1 MWPPQVWYRPYP
13 SSQGAGHQPYMYTE
27 YNPPYEWQMPQMPP
41 QMPPQMHPAYT
52 QQQHH
57 QQHQQHQ
64 QPHYRP
70 RAEMPEPDVMLSG
83 EVRIARGFNSL
94 VKCMLRKMTR
104 SLAQSP
110 VEMSVVPFAAF
121 EAIATQPSSSRAREA
136 DREDAESALDI
147 RGSAPS
153 VLAFPVHVPT
163 SIEDALTKQMEF
175 VDWMITQSATNVHH
189 SHHASFHAALLVV
202 RGELRFTRL
211 VHRHAAGA
219 SLYNG
224 DKELQ
229 PVPDFDSALAGLD
242 HCTEYVTARR
252 DNPLT
257 EKDRGKKALAEAFLK
272 AITELKQK
280 LEQAGPS

>member
-1 MWPPQVWYRPYP
+1 
-13 SSQGAGHQPYMYTE
+13 MYTE

-52 QQQHH
+52 QQQPH
-57 QQHQQHQ
+57 HQQHQ

-70 RAEMPEPDVMLSG
+70 RVEMPEPDVMLSG

-163 SIEDALTKQMEF
+163 SIDDALTKQMEF

-242 HCTEYVTARR
+242 L
-252 DNPLT
+252 PLT
-257 EKDRGKKALAEAFLK
+257 AAAPSADRHAPSHRPSSAAVSGPLTPPTKPKAGSPLTGESMFEPGGSK
-272 AITELKQK
+272 GTE
-280 LEQAGPS
+280 

>member
-27 YNPPYEWQMPQMPP
+27 YNPPYEWQMQQMPP
-41 QMPPQMHPAYT
+41 QMPPMHPAYA
-52 QQQHH
+52 QQQHPH
-57 QQHQQHQ
+57 HHQHQQQ
-64 QPHYRP
+64 HYRP
-70 RAEMPEPDVMLSG
+70 RAEMPEPDVLLSG

-153 VLAFPVHVPT
+153 VIAFPVQVPT
-163 SIEDALTKQMEF
+163 SIEDALTRQMEF
-175 VDWMITQSATNVHH
+175 VDWMLAQSATNVHH
-189 SHHASFHAALLVV
+189 SHHASFNAALLVV

-211 VHRHAAGA
+211 VHRHQTGN
-219 SLYNG
+219 SLYG

-229 PVPDFDSALAGLD
+229 PMPDFESALAGLD
-242 HCTEYVTARR
+242 HCAAYVTARS
-252 DNPLT
+252 DT
-257 EKDRGKKALAEAFLK
+257 EPVKTKKPGFLK
-272 AITELKQK
+272 TIADLRQK
-280 LEQAGPS
+280 LMEAGIS

>member
-1 MWPPQVWYRPYP
+1 M
-13 SSQGAGHQPYMYTE
+13 
-27 YNPPYEWQMPQMPP
+27 
-41 QMPPQMHPAYT
+41 
-52 QQQHH
+52 
-57 QQHQQHQ
+57 
-64 QPHYRP
+64 
-70 RAEMPEPDVMLSG
+70 EMPEPDVMLSG

-153 VLAFPVHVPT
+153 VLAFPVQVPT
-163 SIEDALTKQMEF
+163 SIEDALTRQMEF
-175 VDWMITQSATNVHH
+175 VDWMLTQSATNVHH
-189 SHHASFHAALLVV
+189 SHHAAFNAALLVV

-211 VHRHAAGA
+211 VHRHQAG
-219 SLYNG
+219 SSVYG

-229 PVPDFDSALAGLD
+229 PSPDFESALAGLE
-242 HCTEYVTARR
+242 HCAAYVTARNI
-252 DNPLT
+252 D
-257 EKDRGKKALAEAFLK
+257 EKGKKADMVK
-272 AITELKQK
+272 AIADLKQK
-280 LEQAGPS
+280 LTTAGPS